1 MSGPTSS
8 QPPILNVENLTIAYR
23 QGDQWLDAVRDIS
36 LSINAGETYGLVGES
51 GSGKTTIVLAVMR
64 YLGQNGKVRQG
75 KIELDGINLLTLNE
89 TEMRQVWGEKI
100 TMVPQN
106 PQSSLNPSIRI
117 GEQISETLRF
127 HKGLDKSAAY
137 TRSIELLQ
145 MVHLADPERVAG
157 SYPHQIS
164 GGMQQRVMIAMA
176 LSTEPL
182 MLILDEPTTSLDVT
196 TQAVILDLVKE
207 LIQGRQTAALYVT
220 HNLGVVAQ
228 VCDRVAVLYAG
239 DLVEDASTIDLYRQ
253 PLHPYSQ
260 GLLDSVPLV
269 GESKHKVQLRA
280 IDGQIPPLGRRP
292 SGCVFAP
299 RCPIAIEICQERPSL
314 YDSGSGRWSRCHRW
328 DEILSE
334 EVNPRQ
340 SASQSRQNSL
350 VEQDD
355 QTAILD
361 LENVKVHFPVS
372 RSLGEFIRRK
382 PAHIVRAVDGV
393 NLELPRGKTLGLVG
407 ESGSGKTTIARAV
420 AGLVE
425 KTAGT
430 IDLLEMELPASLTK
444 RNLDVLRHL
453 QMVFQNPEE
462 ALNPYLTIGE
472 SLRRPL
478 VTLLKKSRKE
488 ADERIVE
495 LLKAVSLPPSYAQR
509 LPEQLSGG
517 EKQRVAIA
525 RAFASN
531 PDLLICDE
539 PVSSLDV
546 SVQASILNLLNDLQA
561 EHGSSMLFIS
571 HNLAVVGYL
580 ADEIAVIYLGNLMEV
595 ARSEDLFELPHHP
608 YTEALLSA
616 IPLADPE
623 ASQRQVR
630 LKGEIPSPMNVPTGC
645 PFHTRCPRYLGE
657 ICVNETPPW
666 QVDEQTGKRYFCHI
680 APDELRNTQE
690 RVISFGQKGEG

>member
-1 MSGPTSS
+1 
-8 QPPILNVENLTIAYR
+8 
-23 QGDQWLDAVRDIS
+23 
-36 LSINAGETYGLVGES
+36 
-51 GSGKTTIVLAVMR
+51 
-64 YLGQNGKVRQG
+64 
-75 KIELDGINLLTLNE
+75 
-89 TEMRQVWGEKI
+89 
-100 TMVPQN
+100 
-106 PQSSLNPSIRI
+106 
-117 GEQISETLRF
+117 
-127 HKGLDKSAAY
+127 
-137 TRSIELLQ
+137 
-145 MVHLADPERVAG
+145 
-157 SYPHQIS
+157 
-164 GGMQQRVMIAMA
+164 
-176 LSTEPL
+176 

-196 TQAVILDLVKE
+196 TQAVILDLVRE

-253 PLHPYSQ
+253 PLHPYTQ

-269 GESKHKVQLRA
+269 GETKHKVQLRA
-280 IDGQIPPLGRRP
+280 IEGQIPPLGERS

-299 RCPIAIEICQERPSL
+299 RCPVAIEICQEWPPL
-314 YDSGSGRWSRCHRW
+314 YDSGNGRRSRCHRW
-328 DEILSE
+328 DEILNGE
-334 EVNPRQ
+334 INPRQ
-340 SASQSRQNSL
+340 PALLDRQSTT
-350 VEQDD
+350 VESNGQE
-355 QTAILD
+355 AVLGLD
-361 LENVKVHFPVS
+361 AVQVHFPVS
-372 RSLGEFIRRK
+372 RSLVEFIRQQ
-382 PAHIVRAVDGV
+382 PARVVRAVDGV
-393 NLELPRGKTLGLVG
+393 NLELSRGKTLGLVG

-425 KTAGT
+425 NTSGT
-430 IDLLEMELPASLTK
+430 IDLLEMQLPSRLSK

-478 VTLLKKSRKE
+478 VTLLGKSGE
-488 ADERIVE
+488 DADEQVAE
-495 LLKAVSLPPSYAQR
+495 LLAAVSLPPSYAQR

-561 EHGSSMLFIS
+561 RHGSSMLFIS

-580 ADEIAVIYLGNLMEV
+580 ADEIAVIYLGNLMEI
-595 ARSEDLFELPHHP
+595 ARSEDLFELPYHP

-630 LKGEIPSPMNVPTGC
+630 LKGEIPSPMNVPAGC

-657 ICVNETPPW
+657 ICAQEVPPW

-680 APDELRNTQE
+680 PSDELRRTQA
-690 RVISFGQKGEG
+690 RVISFGKGGAE